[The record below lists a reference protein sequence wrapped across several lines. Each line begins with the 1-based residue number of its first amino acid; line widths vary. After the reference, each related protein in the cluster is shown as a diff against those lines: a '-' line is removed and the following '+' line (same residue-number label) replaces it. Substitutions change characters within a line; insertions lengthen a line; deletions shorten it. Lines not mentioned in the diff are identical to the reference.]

1 MCTVSFVP
9 TAKGIIITS
18 NRDEKSTRPIAL
30 PPKPIHINNT
40 TLYYP
45 TDITSSGTWFIVNE
59 KGDTG
64 VLLNGA
70 FVKHQPK
77 AAYSKSRGSILPFL
91 FQSENP
97 LEVLNEFNFNQ
108 VENCTLVLYVNKQL
122 VQAIWDGVEL
132 TVDIL
137 DEKLPYIWSS
147 VTLYDVMMIAE
158 RRTWFNNFLYKN
170 LEPSQQSLIDF
181 HTNTGKEN
189 KEFGLQMNRNNAMLT
204 VSITSVAINNQVA
217 QMQYTDI
224 LQKTKHHSTITFP
237 ETIANNS
244 VLA

>member
-9 TAKGIIITS
+9 TAKGIFISS

-30 PPKPIHINNT
+30 PPKPIHTNNT

-59 KGDTG
+59 EGDTG

-70 FVKHQPK
+70 YEKHQPK
-77 AAYSKSRGSILPFL
+77 AAYGKSRGSILPYL

-97 LEVLNEFNFNQ
+97 LKALNKFDFNQ

-122 VQAIWDGVEL
+122 VEAIWNGVEL
-132 TVDIL
+132 SVTVK

-147 VTLYDVMMIAE
+147 VTLYDTMMIAE

-170 LEPSQQSLIDF
+170 TEPSQQALIDF

-204 VSITSVAINNQVA
+204 VSITSVAINKHVA

-224 LQKTKHHSTITFP
+224 LQKTKHLSTITFP
-237 ETIANNS
+237 ETIKNNS
-244 VLA
+244 ILA